1 VVATSKV
8 RDDGIERNLMKFVV
22 VTQWVRTYKAQ
33 VPPDQSLA
41 SRSVTNPRTKP
52 AMEVRSREVVRMQA
66 ALLSPE
72 MSIVVD
78 NRITS

>member
-1 VVATSKV
+1 
-8 RDDGIERNLMKFVV
+8 MKFVN
-22 VTQWVRTYKAQ
+22 VTQWVRAFKDQ

-52 AMEVRSREVVRMQA
+52 AMEVRSRGEVRMQA

-78 NRITS
+78 IG

>member
-1 VVATSKV
+1 
-8 RDDGIERNLMKFVV
+8 MKFVN
-22 VTQWVRTYKAQ
+22 VTQWVRVFKGQ
-33 VPPDQSLA
+33 VPPDESLA
-41 SRSVTNPRTKP
+41 SRSETNPRTKP
-52 AMEVRSREVVRMQA
+52 AMEVRSRGVVRMQA

>member
-1 VVATSKV
+1 
-8 RDDGIERNLMKFVV
+8 MKFVN
-22 VTQWVRTYKAQ
+22 VTQWVRVLKGQ

-52 AMEVRSREVVRMQA
+52 AMEVRRRGVVRMQA

>member
-1 VVATSKV
+1 
-8 RDDGIERNLMKFVV
+8 MKFVV
-22 VTQWVRTYKAQ
+22 VTQWVRTFKGQ

-52 AMEVRSREVVRMQA
+52 AMEVRSREVVRKQA

-78 NRITS
+78 KRITS

>member
-1 VVATSKV
+1 
-8 RDDGIERNLMKFVV
+8 MKFLI
-22 VTQWVRTYKAQ
+22 VTQWVRTYKGQ
-33 VPPDQSLA
+33 VRPDQSLA
-41 SRSVTNPRTKP
+41 SRSETNPRTKP

-78 NRITS
+78 LG

>member
-1 VVATSKV
+1 
-8 RDDGIERNLMKFVV
+8 MKYVN
-22 VTQWVRTYKAQ
+22 VTQWVRAYEDQ

>member
-1 VVATSKV
+1 
-8 RDDGIERNLMKFVV
+8 MKFVN
-22 VTQWVRTYKAQ
+22 VTQWVRTFKDQ

-52 AMEVRSREVVRMQA
+52 AMEVRSRGEVRMQA

-78 NRITS
+78 RRITS